1 MTDQFITALFHP
13 APAFTTNFAGECWR
27 RAHPLPLTQN
37 WRGDFAPAELRT
49 TARVLWSE
57 QELFFGFECS
67 YTELDVDAE
76 FDVTQERHALW
87 DRDVCEAFVRS
98 PIEPH
103 EKHYRE
109 FEVAPTGQW
118 CDLIVDRSIMLADWE
133 WKSGMRTASEIVPAE
148 NIWAENIYRVVMA
161 IPFTAFG
168 CQPSS
173 GDVWKANLFRIS
185 RYQGERQ
192 YLAFS
197 PTFTE
202 KPNYHVSE
210 AFVDLCFVKSA

>member
-1 MTDQFITALFHP
+1 MMISQAITAVFHP
-13 APAFTTNFAGECWR
+13 APELTTNFTSECWR
-27 RAHPLPLTQN
+27 RAQHLPMTQN
-37 WRGDFAPAELRT
+37 WRGEDAPLELQT
-49 TARVLWSE
+49 TAMVVWSE
-57 QELFFGFECS
+57 SEILFGFECR
-67 YTELDVDAE
+67 YTELDVDTE
-76 FDVTQERHALW
+76 FDVTEERHALW

-133 WKSGMRTASEIVPAE
+133 WKSGMRTVSEIDAS
-148 NIWAENIYRVVMA
+148 ENIYRVVMA
-161 IPFTAFG
+161 IPFTAFD
-168 CQPSS
+168 CQPSP

-192 YLAFS
+192 YLALS

-202 KPNYHVSE
+202 KPNYHMSE
-210 AFVDLCFVKSA
+210 AFVDLCFVKPT